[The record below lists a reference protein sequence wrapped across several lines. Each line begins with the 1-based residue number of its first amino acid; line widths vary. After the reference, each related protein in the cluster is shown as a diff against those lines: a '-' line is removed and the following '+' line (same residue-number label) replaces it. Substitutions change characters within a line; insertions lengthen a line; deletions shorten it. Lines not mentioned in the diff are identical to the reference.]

1 MLKNH
6 NVLDLREKNVA
17 LDKLLRK
24 KTIKSNIT
32 NHNVSN
38 KHNNIIIH
46 MWTEMCVLLVASV
59 VHLSLII
66 NLPSP

>member
-38 KHNNIIIH
+38 KHNKGNTH
-46 MWTEMCVLLVASV
+46 V
-59 VHLSLII
+59 
-66 NLPSP
+66 N